1 MATASTAYLGLDT
14 LTKKVV
20 FYGYIVFW
28 VTQHML
34 VYAFRKH
41 RHHIN
46 FTTVAGLIEM
56 FKLIFSMVA
65 FYKQDYTNM
74 KRIKLSVVGPLFLK
88 YTIPAFLYAVYN
100 NLSYVILAMTDPGTK
115 AILSNVRT
123 LLTAVVWRYAFSK
136 SISNDKWKALF
147 LITAGCFIK
156 GLETLQPESNV
167 NLLIILLILI
177 QICTATAA
185 GIYMEFLLK
194 GYKDIPVNLQNSFM
208 YINCILGNV
217 FIVVLR
223 QLHSNGGGVDGGLQT
238 LSKSGSAGGNAS
250 AATTAIVLSGDEWG
264 GNTLGIGTVFAD
276 PFALTVVV
284 FGAMTGM
291 STGFF
296 LRYLDSVLKTIA
308 TSMELLL
315 LQFASMVCFGTNVGV
330 TTFVAVLC
338 VAQGTVLYSKPTKT
352 GSVIKSAEIK
362 SAEMEGNGTERTMKD
377 DIENLEANEVTT
389 VQ

>member
-1 MATASTAYLGLDT
+1 MATAASTAYLGLDT
-14 LTKKVV
+14 FTKKVV
-20 FYGYIVFW
+20 FYGYIAFW
-28 VTQHML
+28 VTQNML

-56 FKLIFSMVA
+56 TKLVFSLVA
-65 FYKQDYTNM
+65 FYKQDYANSQ
-74 KRIKLSVVGPLFLK
+74 RIKFSVAGPLFLK

-100 NLSYVILAMTDPGTK
+100 NLAYVILAMTDPGTHG
-115 AILSNVRT
+115 ILSNART

-156 GLETLQPESNV
+156 GLETFTPESTV
-167 NLLIILLILI
+167 NLWIILLILI

-185 GIYMEFLLK
+185 GVYMEFLLK

-208 YINCILGNV
+208 YVNCILGNV
-217 FIVVLR
+217 IIMVLR
-223 QLHSNGGGVDGGLQT
+223 QLHSNGGGVDGGRVQT
-238 LSKSGSAGGNAS
+238 LAEAGSAGGNAS
-250 AATTAIVLSGDEWG
+250 AATTTTTVSSGAGSG
-264 GNTLGIGTVFAD
+264 GDGLGLGTILAD

-308 TSMELLL
+308 TSIELLL
-315 LQFASMVCFGTNVGV
+315 LPFASMVCFGTNVGV

-338 VAQGTVLYSKPTKT
+338 VAQGTLLYSKKPTKKS
-352 GSVIKSAEIK
+352 SVIK
-362 SAEMEGNGTERTMKD
+362 GTETGETLDVNGNKTTKD
-377 DIENLEANEVTT
+377 DIEKNGSVE
-389 VQ
+389 

>member
-1 MATASTAYLGLDT
+1 MATAASTAYLGLDT
-14 LTKKVV
+14 FTKKVV
-20 FYGYIVFW
+20 FYGYIAFW
-28 VTQHML
+28 VTQNML

-56 FKLIFSMVA
+56 TKLVFSLVA
-65 FYKQDYTNM
+65 FYKQDYANSQ
-74 KRIKLSVVGPLFLK
+74 RIKFSVAGPLFLK

-100 NLSYVILAMTDPGTK
+100 NLAYVILAMTDPGTHG
-115 AILSNVRT
+115 ILSNART

-156 GLETLQPESNV
+156 GLETFTPESTV
-167 NLLIILLILI
+167 NLWIILLILI

-185 GIYMEFLLK
+185 GVYMEFLLK

-208 YINCILGNV
+208 YVNCILGNV
-217 FIVVLR
+217 IIMVLR
-223 QLHSNGGGVDGGLQT
+223 QLHSNGWGVDGGRVQT
-238 LSKSGSAGGNAS
+238 LAEAGSAGGNAS
-250 AATTAIVLSGDEWG
+250 AATTTTTVSSGAGSG
-264 GNTLGIGTVFAD
+264 GDGLGLGTILAD

-308 TSMELLL
+308 TSIELLL
-315 LQFASMVCFGTNVGV
+315 LPFASMVCFGTNVGV

-338 VAQGTVLYSKPTKT
+338 VAQGTLLYSKKPTKKS
-352 GSVIKSAEIK
+352 SVKK
-362 SAEMEGNGTERTMKD
+362 GTETGETLDANGNKTTKD
-377 DIENLEANEVTT
+377 DIEKNGSVE
-389 VQ
+389 

>member
-1 MATASTAYLGLDT
+1 MATAASTAYLGLDT
-14 LTKKVV
+14 FTKKVV
-20 FYGYIVFW
+20 FYGYIAFW
-28 VTQHML
+28 VTQNML

-56 FKLIFSMVA
+56 TKLVFSLVA
-65 FYKQDYTNM
+65 FYKQDYANSQ
-74 KRIKLSVVGPLFLK
+74 RIKFSVAGPLFLK

-100 NLSYVILAMTDPGTK
+100 NLAYVILAMTDPGTHG
-115 AILSNVRT
+115 ILSNART

-156 GLETLQPESNV
+156 GLETFTPESTV
-167 NLLIILLILI
+167 NLWIILLILI

-185 GIYMEFLLK
+185 GVYMEFLLK

-208 YINCILGNV
+208 YVNCILGNV
-217 FIVVLR
+217 IIMVLR
-223 QLHSNGGGVDGGLQT
+223 QLHSNGGGVDGGRVQT
-238 LSKSGSAGGNAS
+238 LAEAGSAGGNAS
-250 AATTAIVLSGDEWG
+250 AATTTTTVSSGAGSG
-264 GNTLGIGTVFAD
+264 GDGLGLGTILAD

-308 TSMELLL
+308 TSIELLL
-315 LQFASMVCFGTNVGV
+315 LPFASMVCFGTNVGV

-338 VAQGTVLYSKPTKT
+338 VAQGTLLYSKKPTKKS
-352 GSVIKSAEIK
+352 SVIK
-362 SAEMEGNGTERTMKD
+362 GTETWESLDANGNKTTKD
-377 DIENLEANEVTT
+377 DIEKNGSVE
-389 VQ
+389 